1 MIKKIFIAI
10 SIVTLSLF
18 ALSAKIKTANA
29 QVIDQDDFDITNFLN
44 GKKFDVDIENIDFL
58 TFISDMPSG
67 SGAKF
72 ATITIYSNDPYEIGP
87 FTYDVYVG
95 QQPNYVMTYVGGG
108 FFRITTY
115 SGGGVFSTRDINL
128 TGDKTMTIEF
138 SNQLNNFDVT
148 YDYVFTELIQVLS
161 LYVDTSIQDAL
172 NQILE
177 NPNYYGLYT
186 EQQVEQEK
194 NTSYQLGY
202 QSALENDDSL
212 YDMILAVVDTPFR
225 VFNNIFDFE
234 VLGINIKNIVLSFA
248 TIAISIF
255 VVKRFL

>member
-1 MIKKIFIAI
+1 MIKKIFIA
-10 SIVTLSLF
+10 LSVVFSVLAF
-18 ALSAKIKTANA
+18 GSTSRIANA
-29 QVIDQDDFDITNFLN
+29 QVIDQDDFDVTNFLN
-44 GKKFDVDIENIDFL
+44 GKKFDVDIDNIDFL
-58 TFISDMPSG
+58 SFVSEMPNG

-72 ATITIYSNDPYEIGP
+72 ATITIYSNDPYDRGP

-95 QQPNYVMTYVGGG
+95 KQPDYVMTYSGGG
-108 FFRITTY
+108 FFTITTY
-115 SGGGVFSTRDINL
+115 SGGGVFSTRSIDL

-148 YDYVFTELIQVLS
+148 YDYIFSELLQVLS
-161 LYVDTSIQDAL
+161 LYVDTSIEDAL

-186 EQQVEQEK
+186 EQQLEQEK

-225 VFNNIFDFE
+225 VFDNIFDFE

-248 TIAISIF
+248 TIAIAIF
-255 VVKRFL
+255 VIKRFI